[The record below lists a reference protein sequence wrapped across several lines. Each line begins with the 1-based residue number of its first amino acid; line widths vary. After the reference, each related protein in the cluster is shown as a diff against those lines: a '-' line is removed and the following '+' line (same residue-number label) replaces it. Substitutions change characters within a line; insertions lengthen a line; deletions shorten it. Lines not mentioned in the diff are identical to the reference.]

1 MPEGVGVFEKGEK
14 MMEENKTT
22 GLIGEDVKKL
32 PVGQLLKRIGPGL
45 IATGIVIGPGAVTT
59 AAMLGAN
66 YGYSLIW
73 LIFPIIFMGITF
85 VMTTNWLATTTGMPT
100 IHAIRKYF
108 GKPGAIIVGIA
119 LVLSCLFLTM
129 GNISGTGAG
138 MNLVFGIDW
147 KLGSLIMIVA
157 VVVTYFLK
165 NVYSKVEKLITVC
178 IGVMIIAFYVTLF
191 GVGGP
196 DAGELGKGL
205 FSFQIPEG
213 SLGTALAFISTNAAI
228 TTGIYNTYLGKEKK
242 WKREDLFNGVMF
254 TDALVHMISVILIS
268 GAIILVGAIVL
279 HPQGLSIKAP
289 AQLAQMLEPIM
300 GNAARYIMG
309 AALLG
314 AGFSSLLANTQRGP
328 RQKVQPG
335 KQIHPLRMPGLPG
348 DCHDYLLQ
356 FQRFPHGTDPD
367 CEYRHV
373 HRDSG
378 RRALRPAAD
387 LAQGREQG
395 IQSAYPAADL
405 HDYQLYLRA
414 DYDGFRVPEDH
425 YPRHRETFPVN
436 RQNGQTQRSPAEFP
450 PGCED
455 D

>member
-119 LVLSCLFLTM
+119 LFLACLFFTM

-314 AGFSSLLANTQRGP
+314 AGFSSLLANTQRGMVLLGAGLDKKYNLESKFIRFGCLACLVIAMIICYSFNGSP
-328 RQKVQPG
+328 TELILIANIATSIATPVGGLFVLLLIWRKDVNKGYKAPTLLRICMTISYIFVLIMTVSAFQKTIIPG
-335 KQIHPLRMPGLPG
+335 IAKL
-348 DCHDYLLQ
+348 
-356 FQRFPHGTDPD
+356 FQ
-367 CEYRHV
+367 
-373 HRDSG
+373 
-378 RRALRPAAD
+378 
-387 LAQGREQG
+387 
-395 IQSAYPAADL
+395 
-405 HDYQLYLRA
+405 
-414 DYDGFRVPEDH
+414 
-425 YPRHRETFPVN
+425 
-436 RQNGQTQRSPAEFP
+436 
-450 PGCED
+450 
-455 D
+455 